1 MALEIFMFT
10 GLLVFCI
17 VMLCM
22 LDWEMWLITWQTF
35 WLGGIS
41 LITLMTLLSMRHIN
55 IRSRSLEQIG
65 VRPNALLMKVYVVI
79 WVSVFISSIILVS
92 LAWQVQTEFEGGLD
106 WREMIQRHYYN
117 YMWDDLF
124 REIVELRITPGEFM
138 MKLRMMTAIS
148 YFFVVLDVL
157 LFGLDI
163 VILTTYYRFGKRMSK
178 SMR

>member
-106 WREMIQRHYYN
+106 WREMI
-117 YMWDDLF
+117 
-124 REIVELRITPGEFM
+124 
-138 MKLRMMTAIS
+138 
-148 YFFVVLDVL
+148 
-157 LFGLDI
+157 
-163 VILTTYYRFGKRMSK
+163 
-178 SMR
+178 